1 MQRIRCI
8 LVGDSGVGKTTLLKN
23 DKNSSYDFKLYQD
36 GPRFYKT
43 FAADIYSTNVE
54 IGENSINFEIWDTSE
69 FDEIKTCKNLDS
81 TSYPYAVS
89 LSFSAYEKST

>member
-8 LVGDSGVGKTTLLKN
+8 LVGDSGVGKTTLLKD

-43 FAADIYSTNVE
+43 FAADIYSTIVE

-69 FDEIKTCKNLDS
+69 FDEIKTCKHLDS

-89 LSFSAYEKST
+89 LSFLAYYT